1 MTAKLQIQTRVR
13 RLIHY
18 IEDIEKGLIQV
29 PEFQRDFVWEYGNKK
44 DLFDS
49 IKRGYPIGSILF
61 WRPEDESFKQNPEM
75 GPYIIPRP
83 SGEYMFILDGY
94 QRLSTLFGCLIN
106 YEKTNLEKN
115 REKWKKEFNICY
127 DLEKEEFFIPRF
139 SKLDSK
145 LEYYQVH
152 VYELIDTRSSFKF
165 QRDLFS
171 QNIDEEK
178 IQIYS
183 DRYEKL
189 GTALIDYQLPSI
201 DIYGGKIEEAV
212 EIFSRVNSTGTTITP
227 DWMIS
232 ALTYNKERN
241 FRLGTEIDRL
251 YDDLKIYNFTQT
263 HSIKRELIFNCITNS
278 FGRVY
283 FDQSN
288 KIEDIANRKDFSDV
302 TLKTITSIKKAVQ
315 FLFEELLV
323 VNGRLLPY
331 GPQLIFITDFFN
343 TIENP
348 TNDQIEQLKKW
359 FWITTYSG
367 YFTIYSLSKIREA
380 YNVFHQF
387 LNGETTDPIY
397 NDRLDTPFSVSE
409 FPNKIY
415 MGSVRA
421 KALILFHLNYSTNFE
436 KIDAQEVDGLILSNL
451 FTTDAAKDEK
461 GNYLPENVVPFL
473 DNDKNRHYKKQKE
486 VFNLLFDNPDKER
499 FLINKE
505 MDLILYDEREI
516 LNLRKEEIIKREKE
530 FVESIGL
537 SYNV

>member
-49 IKRGYPIGSILF
+49 IRRSYPIGSILF
-61 WRPEDESFKQNPEM
+61 WRPEDESFDYSPTI
-75 GPYIIPRP
+75 GPYTIPKP
-83 SGEYMFILDGY
+83 NGEYMFILDGY

-106 YEKTNLEKN
+106 YEKTNLQKN
-115 REKWKKEFNICY
+115 EEKWKKEFNVCY
-127 DLEKEEFFIPRF
+127 DLEKEEFFIPR
-139 SKLDSK
+139 SSK
-145 LEYYQVH
+145 LEFYQVH

-165 QRDLFS
+165 QRDLFN
-171 QNIDEEK
+171 QNISKEK
-178 IQIYS
+178 IQLYS
-183 DRYEKL
+183 ERYEKL

-201 DIYGGKIEEAV
+201 DIFGGKIEEAV
-212 EIFSRVNSTGTTITP
+212 EIFSRVNSTGTPITP

-232 ALTYNKERN
+232 ALAYDKEKD
-241 FRLGTEIDRL
+241 FRLGTEIDKL
-251 YDDLKIYNFTQT
+251 YDDLKIYNFTQNQ
-263 HSIKRELIFNCITNS
+263 SIKREMIFNCITNS
-278 FGRVY
+278 FGRAY

-288 KIEDIANRKDFSDV
+288 KIEDLARREDFIDV
-302 TLKTITSIKKAVQ
+302 TLKTIESIKKAVQ

-323 VNGRLLPY
+323 INGRLLPY

-348 TNDQIEQLKKW
+348 TQEQIEQLKKW

-367 YFTIYSLSKIREA
+367 YFTIYSLSKVREA
-380 YNVFHQF
+380 YNVFQQF
-387 LNGETTDPIY
+387 LREEINDPIY
-397 NDRLDTPFSVSE
+397 NDRPDIPFSVSE
-409 FPNKIY
+409 FPNKIF

-421 KALILFHLNYSTNFE
+421 KALILFELNHSNNFE

-451 FTTDAAKDEK
+451 FSSDEAKDEK

-473 DNDKNRHYKKQKE
+473 DNENNRRYKKIKE
-486 VFNLLFDNPDKER
+486 VYNQLFDDPDKER
-499 FLINKE
+499 FLLREEMVQIPCDVKE
-505 MDLILYDEREI
+505 V
-516 LNLRKEEIIKREKE
+516 LNHRKEEIIRQEKE
-530 FVESIGL
+530 FVELLGL
-537 SYNV
+537 TYFV

>member
-29 PEFQRDFVWEYGNKK
+29 PEFQRDFVWDYNDKK
-44 DLFDS
+44 ALFDS
-49 IKRGYPIGSILF
+49 IKLGYPIGSILF
-61 WRPEDESFKQNPEM
+61 WRPEKESFDYSPTI
-75 GPYIIPRP
+75 GPYTIPKP
-83 SGEYMFILDGY
+83 SGEYLFILDGF

-106 YEKTNLEKN
+106 FGKTSLNKN
-115 REKWKKEFNICY
+115 EEKWKKEFNVCY
-127 DLEKEEFFIPRF
+127 DLEKEEFFIPR
-139 SKLDSK
+139 SSK
-145 LEYYQVH
+145 LEFYQVH

-165 QRDLFS
+165 QRDLFN
-171 QNIDEEK
+171 QKINEER
-178 IQIYS
+178 IQLYS
-183 DRYEKL
+183 ERYERL

-201 DIYGGKIEEAV
+201 DIYGGQIEEAV
-212 EIFSRVNSTGTTITP
+212 EIFSRVNSTGTPITP

-232 ALTYNKERN
+232 ALAYDKEKD
-241 FRLGTEIDRL
+241 FRLGTEIDKL
-251 YDDLKIYNFTQT
+251 YDDLKIYNFTQI

-278 FGRVY
+278 FGRAY

-288 KIEDIANRKDFSDV
+288 KIEDLANRKDFSDV
-302 TLKTITSIKKAVQ
+302 TLKTIKSIKKAVQ

-348 TNDQIEQLKKW
+348 TQEQIEQLKRW

-367 YFTIYSLSKIREA
+367 YFTIYSLSKVREA
-380 YNVFHQF
+380 YNVFQQF
-387 LNGETTDPIY
+387 LRGETNDPIY
-397 NDRLDTPFSVSE
+397 NDRPDTPFSVSE
-409 FPNKIY
+409 FPNKIF

-421 KALILFHLNYSTNFE
+421 KALILFQLNFSNRFQ
-436 KIDAQEVDGLILSNL
+436 KVDAQAVDGLILSNL
-451 FTTDAAKDEK
+451 FSSNEAKDEK

-486 VFNLLFDNPDKER
+486 VFDLLSNDPEKEK
-499 FLINKE
+499 FLITEKVE
-505 MDLILYDEREI
+505 IEALIGYSSCLKF
-516 LNLRKEEIIKREKE
+516 RKEEVIKKEKE
-530 FVESIGL
+530 FVESLGL
-537 SYNV
+537 SYFI

>member
-61 WRPEDESFKQNPEM
+61 WRPDNESFDFNPEI
-75 GPYIIPRP
+75 GPYIIPNP
-83 SGEYMFILDGY
+83 TGEYVFILDGY
-94 QRLSTLFGCLIN
+94 QRLSTLFGCLTN
-106 YEKTNLEKN
+106 FKKTNLQKDEV
-115 REKWKKEFNICY
+115 KWKKEFNICY
-127 DLEKEEFFIPRF
+127 DLEREEFFIPR
-139 SKLDSK
+139 SSK
-145 LEYYQVH
+145 LEFFQVH
-152 VYELIDTRSSFKF
+152 VYDLIDTRSSFKF
-165 QRDLFS
+165 QRDLF
-171 QNIDEEK
+171 QEKIEEEK
-178 IQIYS
+178 IQLYS

-189 GTALIDYQLPSI
+189 GTSLIDYQLPSI

-212 EIFSRVNSTGTTITP
+212 EIFSRVNSTGTPITP

-232 ALTYNKERN
+232 ALAYDKEKN
-241 FRLGTEIDRL
+241 FRLGSEIDKL
-251 YDDLKIYNFTQT
+251 YDDLKIYNFTQN

-278 FGRVY
+278 FGRAY

-288 KIEDIANRKDFSDV
+288 KIEDLANRKDFSDV
-302 TLKTITSIKKAVQ
+302 TIKTIESIKKAVK

-343 TIENP
+343 TIVNP
-348 TNDQIEQLKKW
+348 TREQIEQLKRW

-367 YFTIYSLSKIREA
+367 YFTIYSLSKVREA
-380 YNVFHQF
+380 YNVFQQF
-387 LNGETTDPIY
+387 LKRETDNPIY
-397 NDRLDTPFSVSE
+397 NDKPDTPFTVNE

-421 KALILFHLNYSTNFE
+421 KALILFLLNHSNHFE
-436 KIDAQEVDGLILSNL
+436 RVDAQDVDGLILSYL
-451 FTTDAAKDEK
+451 FSSEEAKDEK

-473 DNDKNRHYKKQKE
+473 DNDKNRQYKKQKE
-486 VFNLLFDNPDKER
+486 VFMSLCYDTEKEK
-499 FLINKE
+499 FLITEDMEVRPLLAYSK
-505 MDLILYDEREI
+505 ILG
-516 LNLRKEEIIKREKE
+516 LRKEEILKKESE
-530 FVESIGL
+530 FVESLGL
-537 SYNV
+537 IYNI

>member
-49 IKRGYPIGSILF
+49 IRRSYPIGSILF
-61 WRPEDESFKQNPEM
+61 WRPEDESFDYSPAI
-75 GPYIIPRP
+75 GPYTIPKP
-83 SGEYMFILDGY
+83 NGEYMFILDGY

-106 YEKTNLEKN
+106 FEKTNLLKN
-115 REKWKKEFNICY
+115 EEKWKKEFNVCY
-127 DLEKEEFFIPRF
+127 DLEKEEFFIPR
-139 SKLDSK
+139 SSK
-145 LEYYQVH
+145 LEFYQVH

-165 QRDLFS
+165 QRDLFNL
-171 QNIDEEK
+171 NIGEEK
-178 IQIYS
+178 IQLYS

-201 DIYGGKIEEAV
+201 DIFGGKIEEAV
-212 EIFSRVNSTGTTITP
+212 EIFSRVNSTGTPITP

-232 ALTYNKERN
+232 ALAYDKEKD
-241 FRLGTEIDRL
+241 FRLGTEIDKL
-251 YDDLKIYNFTQT
+251 YDDLKIYNFTQN

-278 FGRVY
+278 FGRAY

-288 KIEDIANRKDFSDV
+288 KIEDLARQEDFIDV
-302 TLKTITSIKKAVQ
+302 TLKTIGSIKKAVQ

-348 TNDQIEQLKKW
+348 TQEQIEQLKKW

-367 YFTIYSLSKIREA
+367 YFTIYSLSKVREA
-380 YNVFHQF
+380 YNVFQQF
-387 LNGETTDPIY
+387 LKGETNNPIF
-397 NDRLDTPFSVSE
+397 NDKPETPFSVSE

-421 KALILFHLNYSTNFE
+421 KALILFMLNHSNNFE
-436 KIDAQEVDGLILSNL
+436 KVDAQEVDGLILSNL
-451 FTTDAAKDEK
+451 FSSDAAKDKK

-473 DNDKNRHYKKQKE
+473 DTTQNRQYKKKKE
-486 VFNLLFDNPDKER
+486 VFDSLCTSHNKEKFLISPEMDSLLFSEN
-499 FLINKE
+499 
-505 MDLILYDEREI
+505 EI
-516 LNLRKEEIIKREKE
+516 LNFRKNEIIKREKE
-530 FVESIGL
+530 FVQSFGL
-537 SYNV
+537 SYNI